1 MRTLLLSLLVLA
13 LCAQPA
19 NPATIADFHK
29 QCKAKGLDVTTVE
42 DHGGGDVRLQFGPS
56 ASPTD
61 KAQAELDKTQFDFSH
76 APDTTKQEIETALQ
90 SKAADDKVSDAEYA
104 KIIRIQNIQDKSKR
118 DAEWQKLKPDL
129 DKTVAH

>member
-1 MRTLLLSLLVLA
+1 MRVMLLLLLVA
-13 LCAQPA
+13 LCAPPA
-19 NPATIADFHK
+19 DAATIMDFYK
-29 QCKAKGLDVTTVE
+29 QCRAKGLDVITVE
-42 DHGGGDVRLQFGPS
+42 DHGSGDIRLQFGPS
-56 ASPTD
+56 ASASD
-61 KAQAELDKTQFDFSH
+61 KDQAELDKTQFDFSH